1 MSKDRAR
8 IIIVLLILA
17 GGLFLKPSGVFAQER
32 IKEKSWF
39 QKFIQRV
46 PPRIPSDSVRIFI
59 LGDVMLHSKQMG
71 RDYTPFLEELKPLM
85 KKADATVVNMEF
97 PLGGKPYTG
106 YPVFSA
112 PDDYADYIKD
122 IGADI
127 FLVAN
132 NHIMDRGTE
141 GLEKTLRKYAGMEGI
156 KFTGAY
162 SKDVADSLVN
172 PLIINLKGAKIAFL
186 NFTYGMNTGLPEP
199 ASGAGIRLMKKEDTK
214 ELFRRARKAG
224 ADIIIALPH
233 WGVEY
238 DLIHSKSQEN
248 YAKWLAE
255 EGADVIIGSHP
266 HVVQDTC
273 NIVTSDGRKVPVAYS
288 LGNAVSN
295 MSAINTRL
303 ELAATVTLVR
313 NFLGQVH
320 LAGFKLDFLW
330 CTLPEMLTDNY
341 RTIIV
346 EDRIGQRDK
355 WLNASDY
362 DNMISTLKRVK
373 EKTGIGK

>member
-8 IIIVLLILA
+8 ILFVLLILA
-17 GGLFLKPSGVFAQER
+17 GGLFLKPSGVFAQEK
-32 IKEKSWF
+32 IKEKTWF
-39 QKFIQRV
+39 DKFVKRV
-46 PPRIPSDSVRIFI
+46 PPHIPSDSIRIFI

-85 KKADATVVNMEF
+85 AKADASVVNMEF
-97 PLGGKPYTG
+97 PLAGKPYTG

-112 PDDYADYIKD
+112 PDDYADYIKSV
-122 IGADI
+122 GADI
-127 FLVAN
+127 FLVGN
-132 NHIMDRGTE
+132 NHVMDRGTE

-162 SKDVADSLVN
+162 SKDVPDSLVN
-172 PLIINLKGAKIAFL
+172 PLIVNIKGAKIAFI
-186 NFTYGMNTGLPEP
+186 NFTYGMNTGLPDP

-214 ELFRRARKAG
+214 ELFDRARKAG
-224 ADIIIALPH
+224 ANIIVALPH
-233 WGVEY
+233 WGEEY
-238 DLIHSKSQEN
+238 FLKHNKSQEN

-266 HVVQDTC
+266 HVIQDTC
-273 NIVTSDGRKVPVAYS
+273 NLVTSDGRKVPVVYS

-313 NFLGQVH
+313 NFLGQVS
-320 LAGFKLDFLW
+320 LEGVKLDFLW
-330 CTLPEMLTDNY
+330 CTLPDMLTDNY

-346 EDRIGQRDK
+346 NDRIGQRDL
-355 WLNASDY
+355 WINASDY
-362 DNMISTLKRVK
+362 DNMMSTLKRVK
-373 EKTGIGK
+373 EQTGIGK